1 MSPANLT
8 AHVHISLFTLL
19 ITSVCLL
26 IAFYLFNYSLFL
38 LSVSV
43 ATAWANGLGRDT
55 LWGFTASRSR
65 QDASRQWRQAPWSY
79 RRGHPRRPPL
89 DLSQLSCVRSAD
101 SSGCDVSVNQCLL
114 MGTHIYIYMHVSMKT
129 MLDTSAHVLTTY
141 PTPPVFAAPATV
153 GNFVIFRRGRVAL
166 LKES

>member
-55 LWGFTASRSR
+55 LWGFTAKMR
-65 QDASRQWRQAPWSY
+65 QGSEDRHRDHTEEATPEDHR
-79 RRGHPRRPPL
+79 L
-89 DLSQLSCVRSAD
+89 TSANCPVEICRFIGMRCQCE
-101 SSGCDVSVNQCLL
+101 SMLIDVY
-114 MGTHIYIYMHVSMKT
+114 THIYIYMHVSMKT